1 MSKMTLE
8 SKRFVGSIAARGEIV
23 PLVFD
28 VSAGEDGRPA
38 IEPLPLDVQNALT
51 LQTSMGEPGSYLES
65 LCLKGDAEDGSTFFS
80 DTTELHGIR
89 QGMREC
95 SISLRARQATIEIN
109 FDPPVKPPLMRLWFR
124 GFKSFRN
131 APVLMSLGTVQV
143 VGPNKLSSQDEMAGY
158 VAIQAPE
165 GVIASDW
172 LNKADKFLTFMHRGL
187 AFAHGGRLQTPRLD
201 ELVESR
207 WKATFYDGEGY
218 PKSLAPIHFLNQE
231 PFIKALVARF
241 EESSPFPDMLWT
253 AVGWLHSFNSFDE
266 VRYLVSMTALETVI
280 EHVIPKKQTTVIS
293 KPAFAPIRDRLL
305 TALEGDDLAGAARD
319 IFVGRLKGL
328 NSRTLSQKMQALRD
342 HYGLPADVFSDEAIT
357 GITKARNNIVHTGAS
372 KESQDLFQKEIF
384 IREFITRIVFHEV
397 GYNGPY
403 ESYVNG
409 YRSIHSQAAG
419 KSPEFQDDTNHSTA
433 GSVEVNQ
440 ATDRRF

>member
-1 MSKMTLE
+1 
-8 SKRFVGSIAARGEIV
+8 
-23 PLVFD
+23 
-28 VSAGEDGRPA
+28 
-38 IEPLPLDVQNALT
+38 
-51 LQTSMGEPGSYLES
+51 
-65 LCLKGDAEDGSTFFS
+65 
-80 DTTELHGIR
+80 
-89 QGMREC
+89 
-95 SISLRARQATIEIN
+95 
-109 FDPPVKPPLMRLWFR
+109 MRLWFR

-131 APVLMSLGTVQV
+131 APVIMSLGTVQV

-172 LNKADKFLTFMHRGL
+172 FNKADKFLTFMHRGL

-201 ELVESR
+201 ELDGSR
-207 WKATFYDGEGY
+207 WKATLYDGDGF

-231 PFIKALVARF
+231 PFINALVARF
-241 EESSPFPDMLWT
+241 DESALFPDMLWT

-280 EHVIPKKQTTVIS
+280 EHVIPKTQTTVIP
-293 KPAFAPIRDRLL
+293 KAAFSPIRDRLL
-305 TALEGDDLAGAARD
+305 TALESDDLKNTAKDVFAGR
-319 IFVGRLKGL
+319 VKGL

-342 HYGLPADVFSDEAIT
+342 HYGLPADVFSDDAIT
-357 GITKARNNIVHTGAS
+357 GIIKARNNIVHTGES
-372 KESQDLFQKEIF
+372 KESRDLFQKEIF

-409 YRSIHSQAAG
+409 HRCVHPQVAG
-419 KSPEFQDDTNHSTA
+419 ESFIPKMTHHARPQGEPWK
-433 GSVEVNQ
+433 
-440 ATDRRF
+440 